1 MSRLFTR
8 WFSVVLFVFGGQ
20 AWADIPMVTTP
31 MIRPNVLAMPQ
42 LPQHGVQEFMG
53 AREVSVRSGDDL
65 SVTLDVQSQT
75 DVSAFGVACDIDL
88 QINPRPNAMIE
99 LDVFAPCQPHATV
112 HVSHGGF
119 GFETQVSLTGR
130 TSLIFPG
137 MQREAKVFVAVGED
151 VFERQIQVED
161 VEHLARI
168 ALVGVSGSDA
178 ELVASWLSSEMDVY
192 QNRGV
197 QVFSVDIRERNTA
210 MTYRMTLR
218 HQVTAQNCDQPVHT
232 LLRRVLPGLAE
243 QSQVLRL
250 DAQDCNRIGDILEL
264 KNIVQ
269 DLKLAAN

>member
-1 MSRLFTR
+1 
-8 WFSVVLFVFGGQ
+8 
-20 AWADIPMVTTP
+20 
-31 MIRPNVLAMPQ
+31 
-42 LPQHGVQEFMG
+42 
-53 AREVSVRSGDDL
+53 
-65 SVTLDVQSQT
+65 
-75 DVSAFGVACDIDL
+75 
-88 QINPRPNAMIE
+88 MIE